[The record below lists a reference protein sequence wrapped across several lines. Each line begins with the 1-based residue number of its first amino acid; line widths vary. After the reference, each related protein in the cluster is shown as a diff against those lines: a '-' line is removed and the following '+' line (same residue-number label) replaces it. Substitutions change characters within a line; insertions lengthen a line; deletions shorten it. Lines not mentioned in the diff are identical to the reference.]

1 MAHGRPPGRGDG
13 AAPGAGRHG
22 HHGRGPGSGTR
33 PKAAGAG
40 GTAGLRGA
48 EPSPWRGP
56 APERDTGSGHGPLS
70 PGRTTGLRG
79 GGTLIPAWPGP
90 GTRRER
96 SARAPVRPGAVGGS
110 WSARR
115 GPAGGAVRLRM
126 GGTVGAA
133 GVSGRGALSYV
144 AVTLGRM
151 AANTSPEAPL
161 PVGEVSR
168 LIGGWIDRLGAVWV
182 EGQIT
187 QLSRRPGAG
196 VVFLTLRDPSYDISV
211 SVTCY
216 RQVFD
221 AVADVVGEGA
231 RVVVHAKP
239 EWYAPRGQLS
249 LRAAEI
255 KPVGVG
261 ELLAR
266 LEQLKKSL
274 AREGLFA
281 PERKKPLPFLPQLI
295 GLVCGRASAAER
307 DVLENAR
314 HRWPAVRFEVR
325 NVPVQGVHAVPQVV
339 QAVKELDARDDVDV
353 IVVARGGGSVED
365 LLPFSDEQ
373 LVRAVAACR
382 TPVVSAIGHEPD
394 SPLLDL
400 VADLRASTPTDA
412 AKKVVPDVGEEYERV
427 RQLRDR
433 ARRCVAAFVDRE
445 ERGLAHALARPAI
458 QDPHRMID
466 ERAEQVTALLER
478 GRRSL
483 RHQLD
488 RADSELTHTHARVVA
503 LSPAATLKRGY
514 AVLQRADGHAVRDP
528 GEVEPGETLRAR
540 VSEGDFSVRVDA

>member
-1 MAHGRPPGRGDG
+1 MA
-13 AAPGAGRHG
+13 
-22 HHGRGPGSGTR
+22 
-33 PKAAGAG
+33 
-40 GTAGLRGA
+40 
-48 EPSPWRGP
+48 
-56 APERDTGSGHGPLS
+56 
-70 PGRTTGLRG
+70 
-79 GGTLIPAWPGP
+79 
-90 GTRRER
+90 
-96 SARAPVRPGAVGGS
+96 V
-110 WSARR
+110 
-115 GPAGGAVRLRM
+115 
-126 GGTVGAA
+126 
-133 GVSGRGALSYV
+133 
-144 AVTLGRM
+144 
-151 AANTSPEAPL
+151 NTSAETPM

-168 LIGGWIDRLGAVWV
+168 LIGGWIDRLGSVWV

-211 SVTCY
+211 GVTCY

-231 RVVVHAKP
+231 RVVVLAKP

-255 KPVGVG
+255 RPVGVG

-266 LEQLKKSL
+266 LEQTKKKL
-274 AREGLFA
+274 AGEGLFA

-325 NVPVQGVHAVPQVV
+325 NVPVQGVHAVAQVT
-339 QAVKELDARDDVDV
+339 QAVKELDEHADVDV

-394 SPLLDL
+394 TPLLDY

-412 AKKVVPDVGEEYERV
+412 AKKVVPDVGEELERV
-427 RQLRDR
+427 GQLRAR
-433 ARRCVAAFVDRE
+433 ARRCVEAYVERE
-445 ERGLAHALARPAI
+445 ERGLAQALSRPSI

-466 ERAEQVTALLER
+466 GRAEQVDALLAR
-478 GRRSL
+478 GRRTL
-483 RHQLD
+483 GHLLD

-514 AVLQRADGHAVRDP
+514 AVLQKADGHVVRAP
-528 GEVEPGETLRAR
+528 GEVAADESLRAR
-540 VSEGDFSVRVDA
+540 VAEGEFSVRVDPEVGG